1 MGTPALPWHGLLAE
15 AGALVRDGRRVRNLS
30 AEIGSLPRG
39 DGHPV
44 LVIPAFVT
52 SDLMTAS
59 FRRLLAA
66 LGYAVEGWGAG
77 LNLGPTPSAWAAVNR
92 RLVTMANKGGRPVS
106 LVGYSLGGVLAR
118 ALANDHPGLVRQVIT
133 ICSPFRVPTA
143 SPLLPVYRALSRWHI
158 DQEFALARLAS
169 PPPVPTTAIYAPHD
183 RVVAWT
189 SCIDE
194 PGPKGETITRENIA
208 IDGVHTTMLTNPQTI
223 RAVAERLARPPGA
236 SAPRN
241 CRLRS
246 RG

>member
-1 MGTPALPWHGLLAE
+1 MSVTVSAAFSPAL
-15 AGALVRDGRRVRNLS
+15 S
-30 AEIGSLPRG
+30 S
-39 DGHPV
+39 
-44 LVIPAFVT
+44 
-52 SDLMTAS
+52 
-59 FRRLLAA
+59 
-66 LGYAVEGWGAG
+66 
-77 LNLGPTPSAWAAVNR
+77 
-92 RLVTMANKGGRPVS
+92 
-106 LVGYSLGGVLAR
+106 
-118 ALANDHPGLVRQVIT
+118 NDHPGLVRQVIT